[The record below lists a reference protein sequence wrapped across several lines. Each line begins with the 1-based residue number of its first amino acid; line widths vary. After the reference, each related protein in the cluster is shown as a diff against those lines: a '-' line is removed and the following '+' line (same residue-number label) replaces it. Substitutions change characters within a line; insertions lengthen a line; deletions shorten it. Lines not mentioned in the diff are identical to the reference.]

1 MRVTVIKGA
10 QGTGKTAQLKAIQA
24 ELKARGIDVPIIVG
38 ERFTTP
44 YFLNLI
50 NDQVLAGATHFLADN
65 CTQFQIKAV
74 QERVAQG
81 RSSRLPITF
90 IAHLV
95 RQA

>member
-1 MRVTVIKGA
+1 MRVNVIKGDRC
-10 QGTGKTAQLKAIQA
+10 TGKTTQLQAIQE
-24 ELKARGIDVPIIVG
+24 ELKAQGIEVPIIIG

-50 NDQVLAGATHFLADN
+50 SDQVLAGATHFLADD

-74 QERVAQG
+74 QDLVAQG
-81 RSSRLPITF
+81 RNARLPITF